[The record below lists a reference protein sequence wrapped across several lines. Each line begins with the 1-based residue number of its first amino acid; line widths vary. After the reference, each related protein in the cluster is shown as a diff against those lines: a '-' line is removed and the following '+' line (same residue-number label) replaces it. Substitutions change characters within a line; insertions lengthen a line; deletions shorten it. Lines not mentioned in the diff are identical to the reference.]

1 MSQQNSN
8 LNTGDIPLFPAT
20 EDNPK
25 SHLEQAINELTH
37 VILTSDE
44 PFNFS
49 YSDPNSD
56 KTITLSNGNQ
66 ISKPDNNSD
75 KKNDNP
81 DNSNESNSDIKSEK
95 DIHETNQ
102 DNNSDSDIK
111 SDERKDNQSIEEKDD
126 ATELKSEQN
135 EIDKQDDEN
144 NSVTDINDSN
154 KNEKQLSII
163 NPATGLN
170 SVEERQLTD
179 YCQEITDKMRKKFPA
194 NQKIFRNGNQQQKK
208 LIKDK
213 YCNTNGFYTETEI
226 KAQILKE
233 TDNEVKSIESLLP
246 TSCLRLEKSNA
257 RGKKIFFLPA
267 IALHLILNDTIKHS
281 DKNKARKKKLIKAA
295 ELFIADHNTQFDNKF
310 SAVKD
315 NYLFKKLDKF
325 KPNVLKKKKDFAT
338 IQKYA
343 NQHGKVYNQN
353 KTLYKKASAQA
364 IKSAV
369 NGLRHNCTDYDKG
382 LALVNQIKNPEKM
395 RTAYKNVVQRVF
407 DSMNNNFP
415 ELSPEINRQWR
426 EHLARY

>member
-1 MSQQNSN
+1 MSQQNNN
-8 LNTGDIPLFPAT
+8 LNTGDIPFFPAT

-25 SHLEQAINELTH
+25 SHLEKAINELTH

-66 ISKPDNNSD
+66 ISKSDNNSD

-81 DNSNESNSDIKSEK
+81 DNSNKSNSDIKSEK

-154 KNEKQLSII
+154 KNETQLPI
-163 NPATGLN
+163 NSNTGLN

-179 YCQEITDKMRKKFPA
+179 YCREITNKMEKKFPD
-194 NQKIFRNGNQQQKK
+194 NQKKYRNGSQQQKQS
-208 LIKDK
+208 IAQK
-213 YCNTNGFYTETEI
+213 YVMNNGFYHESQL
-226 KAQILKE
+226 KNNILKVADN
-233 TDNEVKSIESLLP
+233 TDISILLP
-246 TSCLRLEKSNA
+246 NTCLKL
-257 RGKKIFFLPA
+257 KKGSSKKNQFYFLPA
-267 IALHLILNDTIKHS
+267 LALNLLTDQQTKFK
-281 DKNKARKKKLIKAA
+281 DKNKTMKKAIIKSAKDFLIT
-295 ELFIADHNTQFDNKF
+295 HNIMNSTDDLIMASVLSFN
-310 SAVKD
+310 
-315 NYLFKKLDKF
+315 
-325 KPNVLKKKKDFAT
+325 PNVLNPVKNFTK
-338 IQKYA
+338 IQKQA
-343 NQHGKVYNQN
+343 NKNGKVFNQN
-353 KTLYKKASAQA
+353 GTLYKKASANS
-364 IKSAV
+364 IKKAV
-369 NGLRHNCTDYDKG
+369 NELRHNCTDYNHG
-382 LALVNQIKNPEKM
+382 IHLVNQIKDPAKM
-395 RTAYKNVVQRVF
+395 RSAYKHIVQVVF
-407 DSMNNNFP
+407 ESMEDNFP

>member
-66 ISKPDNNSD
+66 ISKSDNNSD

-81 DNSNESNSDIKSEK
+81 DNSNKSNSDIKSEK

-154 KNEKQLSII
+154 KNEKQLSI
-163 NPATGLN
+163 NSNTGLN

-179 YCQEITDKMRKKFPA
+179 YCREITKKMEKKFPD
-194 NQKIFRNGNQQQKK
+194 NQKKYRNGSQQQKQS
-208 LIKDK
+208 IAQK
-213 YCNTNGFYTETEI
+213 YVMNNGFYHESQLKTN
-226 KAQILKE
+226 ILKVADN
-233 TDNEVKSIESLLP
+233 TDISILLP
-246 TSCLRLEKSNA
+246 NTCLKL
-257 RGKKIFFLPA
+257 KKGSSKKNKFYFLPA
-267 IALHLILNDTIKHS
+267 LALNLLT
-281 DKNKARKKKLIKAA
+281 DKQ
-295 ELFIADHNTQFDNKF
+295 T
-310 SAVKD
+310 
-315 NYLFKKLDKF
+315 KF
-325 KPNVLKKKKDFAT
+325 KNENKTMKKVIIKSAKDFLITHNIMNSTDDLIMASVLSFNPNVLNPVKNFTK
-338 IQKYA
+338 IQKQA
-343 NQHGKVYNQN
+343 NKNGKVFNQN
-353 KTLYKKASAQA
+353 GTLYKKASANS
-364 IKSAV
+364 IKKAV
-369 NGLRHNCTDYDKG
+369 NELRHNCTDYNHG
-382 LALVNQIKNPEKM
+382 IHLVNQIKDPTKM
-395 RTAYKNVVQRVF
+395 RSAYKHIVQVVF
-407 DSMNNNFP
+407 ESMEDNFP

>member
-8 LNTGDIPLFPAT
+8 LNTGDIPIFPAT

-44 PFNFS
+44 PFSFY

-66 ISKPDNNSD
+66 ISKSDNNSD

-81 DNSNESNSDIKSEK
+81 DNSNKSNSDIKSEK
-95 DIHETNQ
+95 DIRKTNQ

-154 KNEKQLSII
+154 KDETQLPI
-163 NPATGLN
+163 NSNTGLN

-179 YCQEITDKMRKKFPA
+179 YCREITNKMRKKFPD
-194 NQKIFRNGNQQQKK
+194 NQKKYRNGSQQQKQS
-208 LIKDK
+208 IAQK
-213 YCNTNGFYTETEI
+213 YVMNNGFYNESQLKTN
-226 KAQILKE
+226 ILKVADN
-233 TDNEVKSIESLLP
+233 TDIGILLP
-246 TSCLRLEKSNA
+246 DTCLKL
-257 RGKKIFFLPA
+257 KKGSSKKNKFYFLPA
-267 IALHLILNDTIKHS
+267 LALNLLTDQQTKF
-281 DKNKARKKKLIKAA
+281 KNKNKTMKKAIIKSAKDFLIT
-295 ELFIADHNTQFDNKF
+295 HNIMNSTDDLIMASVLSFN
-310 SAVKD
+310 
-315 NYLFKKLDKF
+315 
-325 KPNVLKKKKDFAT
+325 PNVLNPVKNFTK
-338 IQKYA
+338 IQKQA
-343 NQHGKVYNQN
+343 NKNGKVFNQN
-353 KTLYKKASAQA
+353 GTLYKKASANS
-364 IKSAV
+364 IKKAV
-369 NGLRHNCTDYDKG
+369 NELRHNCTDYNHG
-382 LALVNQIKNPEKM
+382 IHLVNQIKDPAKL
-395 RTAYKNVVQRVF
+395 RSAYKHIVQVVF
-407 DSMNNNFP
+407 ESMEDNFP

>member
-8 LNTGDIPLFPAT
+8 LNTGDIPIFPAT

-44 PFNFS
+44 PFSFY

-66 ISKPDNNSD
+66 ISKSDNNSD

-81 DNSNESNSDIKSEK
+81 DNSNKSNSDIKSEK
-95 DIHETNQ
+95 DIRKTNQ

-154 KNEKQLSII
+154 KDETQLPI
-163 NPATGLN
+163 NSNTGLN

-179 YCQEITDKMRKKFPA
+179 YCREITNKMRKKFPD
-194 NQKIFRNGNQQQKK
+194 NQKKYRNGSQQQKQS
-208 LIKDK
+208 IAQK
-213 YCNTNGFYTETEI
+213 YVMNNGFYNESQLKTN
-226 KAQILKE
+226 ILKVADN
-233 TDNEVKSIESLLP
+233 TDIGILLP
-246 TSCLRLEKSNA
+246 DTCLKL
-257 RGKKIFFLPA
+257 KKGSSKKNKFYFLPA
-267 IALHLILNDTIKHS
+267 LALNLLTDQQTKF
-281 DKNKARKKKLIKAA
+281 KNKNKTMKKAIIKSAKDFLIT
-295 ELFIADHNTQFDNKF
+295 HNIMNSTDDLIMASVLSFN
-310 SAVKD
+310 
-315 NYLFKKLDKF
+315 
-325 KPNVLKKKKDFAT
+325 PNVLNPVKNFTK
-338 IQKYA
+338 IQKQA
-343 NQHGKVYNQN
+343 NKNGKVFNQN
-353 KTLYKKASAQA
+353 GTLYKKASANS
-364 IKSAV
+364 IKKAV
-369 NGLRHNCTDYDKG
+369 NELRHNCTDYNHG
-382 LALVNQIKNPEKM
+382 IHLVNQIKDPAKM
-395 RTAYKNVVQRVF
+395 RSAYKHIVQVVF
-407 DSMNNNFP
+407 ESMEDNFP

>member
-8 LNTGDIPLFPAT
+8 LNTGDIPIFPAT

-44 PFNFS
+44 PFSFY

-66 ISKPDNNSD
+66 ISKSDNNSD

-81 DNSNESNSDIKSEK
+81 DNSNKSNSDIKSEK
-95 DIHETNQ
+95 DIRKTNQ

-154 KNEKQLSII
+154 KDETQLPI
-163 NPATGLN
+163 NSNTGLN

-179 YCQEITDKMRKKFPA
+179 YCREITNKMRKKFPD
-194 NQKIFRNGNQQQKK
+194 NQKKYRNGSQQQKQS
-208 LIKDK
+208 IAQK
-213 YCNTNGFYTETEI
+213 YVMNNGFYNESQLKTN
-226 KAQILKE
+226 ILKVADN
-233 TDNEVKSIESLLP
+233 TDIGILLP
-246 TSCLRLEKSNA
+246 DTCLKL
-257 RGKKIFFLPA
+257 KKGSSKKNKFYFLPA
-267 IALHLILNDTIKHS
+267 LALNLLTDQQTKF
-281 DKNKARKKKLIKAA
+281 KNKNKTMKKAIIKSAKDFLIT
-295 ELFIADHNTQFDNKF
+295 HNIMNSTDDLIMASVLSFN
-310 SAVKD
+310 
-315 NYLFKKLDKF
+315 
-325 KPNVLKKKKDFAT
+325 PNVLNPVKNFTK
-338 IQKYA
+338 IQKQA
-343 NQHGKVYNQN
+343 NKNGKVFNQN
-353 KTLYKKASAQA
+353 GTLYKKASANS
-364 IKSAV
+364 IKKAV
-369 NGLRHNCTDYDKG
+369 NELRHNCTDYNHG
-382 LALVNQIKNPEKM
+382 IHLVNQIKNPAKM
-395 RTAYKNVVQRVF
+395 RSAYKHIVQVVF
-407 DSMNNNFP
+407 ESMEDNFP

>member
-8 LNTGDIPLFPAT
+8 LNTGDIPIFPAT

-44 PFNFS
+44 PFSFY

-66 ISKPDNNSD
+66 ISKSDNNSD

-81 DNSNESNSDIKSEK
+81 DNSNKSNSDIKSEK
-95 DIHETNQ
+95 DIRKTNQ

-154 KNEKQLSII
+154 KDETQLPI
-163 NPATGLN
+163 NSNTGLN

-179 YCQEITDKMRKKFPA
+179 YCREITNKMRKKFPD
-194 NQKIFRNGNQQQKK
+194 NQKKYRNGSQQQKQS
-208 LIKDK
+208 IAQK
-213 YCNTNGFYTETEI
+213 YVMNNGFYNESQLKTN
-226 KAQILKE
+226 ILKVADN
-233 TDNEVKSIESLLP
+233 TDIGILLP
-246 TSCLRLEKSNA
+246 DTCLKL
-257 RGKKIFFLPA
+257 KKGSSKKNKFYFLPA
-267 IALHLILNDTIKHS
+267 LALNLLTDQQTKF
-281 DKNKARKKKLIKAA
+281 KNKNKTMKKAIIKSAKDFLIT
-295 ELFIADHNTQFDNKF
+295 HNIMNSTDDLIMASVLSFN
-310 SAVKD
+310 
-315 NYLFKKLDKF
+315 
-325 KPNVLKKKKDFAT
+325 PNVLNPVKNFTK
-338 IQKYA
+338 IQKQA
-343 NQHGKVYNQN
+343 NKNGKVFNHN
-353 KTLYKKASAQA
+353 GTLYKKASANS
-364 IKSAV
+364 IKKAV
-369 NGLRHNCTDYDKG
+369 NELRHNCTDYNHG
-382 LALVNQIKNPEKM
+382 IHLVNQIKDPAKM
-395 RTAYKNVVQRVF
+395 RSAYKHIVQVVF
-407 DSMNNNFP
+407 ESMEDNFP